1 MSEVIGLDKLLK
13 SLHVL
18 PERIQQNVLVGA
30 IRAGT
35 KPILT
40 EAKAKVPKRTGNLK
54 KSLGVIR
61 VKTRDKTKVIF
72 TISPRK
78 GGKNDGWYAH
88 MVEFGTSKDRPQPF
102 LRPAFELKADETIN
116 SVRIYM
122 AKRIDKEIAKAGK

>member
-1 MSEVIGLDKLLK
+1 MSDIKGMDQLLK
-13 SLHVL
+13 SLKVL
-18 PERIQQNVLVGA
+18 PDRIQKNVLVGA

-35 KPILT
+35 KPMLT
-40 EAKAKVPKRTGNLK
+40 EAKNKVPQNTGNLK

-61 VKTRDKTKVIF
+61 AKTRDKTKVIF

-102 LRPAFELKADETIN
+102 MRPAFETKASESI
-116 SVRIYM
+116 SAVRDYM
-122 AKRIDKEIAKAGK
+122 AKRIDKEIAKAR